1 MITHKELLKTPE
13 YWTTHIQLDLYA
25 HIKKYMK
32 DNGLNRTQLAQ
43 KLGVTKGYITQVL
56 SGNFNHRL
64 SKLVELSLAIGLV
77 PKIQF
82 IPENEFSPNTKLK
95 IPIHQEKSSETRGNN
110 KFKMEKELQT
120 EHHFRKKQTK
130 EKREKTYC

>member
-1 MITHKELLKTPE
+1 MITFDELKSTQE
-13 YWTTHIQLDLYA
+13 YWTTRIQLDLYT

-64 SKLVELSLAIGLV
+64 AKLVEFSLAIGLV

-82 IPENEFSPNTKLK
+82 IPENEFINEPIEEKQVPLNKRSNGSPAIKMKTRERLQK
-95 IPIHQEKSSETRGNN
+95 KS
-110 KFKMEKELQT
+110 LAIQA
-120 EHHFRKKQTK
+120 
-130 EKREKTYC
+130 